1 MYCCYVYILK
11 LIYTFDCF
19 YNCFEEK
26 VVSNIIIWERYN
38 CRVPSSSYGKML
50 RLLDLDM
57 TWVMTR
63 SFKLDADVWTMEA
76 DRVLKIDFFCLNC
89 ILCLVLVRVAG
100 VGVC

>member
-1 MYCCYVYILK
+1 
-11 LIYTFDCF
+11 
-19 YNCFEEK
+19 
-26 VVSNIIIWERYN
+26 
-38 CRVPSSSYGKML
+38 ML